1 LSAHLTALAEGVPM
15 LIVVFNDQAWSTI
28 KKSTKGSHPGGHS
41 ARTGRYALCDFPV
54 GIAFDRVAAACGAVG
69 LAASTPE
76 ALPGAITEALRLVRE
91 ERRLVLL
98 DVRCERDG

>member
-1 LSAHLTALAEGVPM
+1 M
-15 LIVVFNDQAWSTI
+15 LVVVFNDQAWSTI
-28 KKSTKGSHPGGHS
+28 KKSTKGSHPRGHS

-54 GIAFDRVAAACGAVG
+54 GIAFDRVAEACGALG
-69 LAASTPE
+69 LRASAPDELPAALSR
-76 ALPGAITEALRLVRE
+76 ALRAVRE